1 MVHTFDP
8 PAGRQR
14 GSGDAPRRP
23 GESGHLL
30 RPSGRGIARGLAI
43 AWLLIGGAACDI
55 PTELPRWQTGWTFVA
70 LDDTVATQDF
80 LPEGVREVGSFFVVD
95 SLVSEETV
103 RLGDVCE
110 FCTCF
115 SGPIPSVDLDPFD
128 WALPLPGGLTEAS
141 LSSGTAEVVLYNEV
155 AFDLLDDGMGNR
167 GVLTVD
173 LFDLRSNVVLDSV
186 RLSEPFPPDDSLRL
200 SFDLRGLELHRNVVA
215 RVGGTT
221 PGSGCDD
228 IVLTPEMGIR
238 ADVAIRDVR
247 ASSVRVVV
255 SDGDVSL
262 QGEQFSIPEFVANRL
277 RPGDARLVLEVE
289 VISSIAITLDL
300 LLSAASRPEDLFTE
314 RAALFTPMSIDP
326 GSRAAPTEVAK
337 LFLLDVA
344 SVEGAERLHFASRN
358 RVVGDRRVEVAGGE
372 QVRYRATLR
381 AELPNR

>member
-1 MVHTFDP
+1 M
-8 PAGRQR
+8 G
-14 GSGDAPRRP
+14 
-23 GESGHLL
+23 
-30 RPSGRGIARGLAI
+30 PSACARGARDPGLPSDRWVGRALAA
-43 AWLLIGGAACDI
+43 AWLLIGAAACDI

-95 SLVSEETV
+95 SLVSGETV
-103 RLGDVCE
+103 LLGDVCE

-115 SGPIPSVDLDPFD
+115 SGPIPTVDLDPFD
-128 WALPLPGGLTEAS
+128 WAIPIPGGLSEAS
-141 LSSGTAEVVLYNEV
+141 LSSGRAEVVLHNNV

-173 LFDLRSNVVLDSV
+173 LIDLRSNVVLDSV
-186 RLSEPFPPDDSLRL
+186 RLSDPFPPGDSVEL
-200 SFDLRGLELHRNVVA
+200 SFDLQGLELHRNVVA

-228 IVLTPEMGIR
+228 ISLTPEMGIR
-238 ADVAIRDVR
+238 ADVSIRDVR

-262 QGEQFSIPEFVANRL
+262 AGEQFSIPDFVAERL
-277 RPGDARLVLEVE
+277 RPGEARLVLEVE
-289 VISSIAITLDL
+289 VISSVAITLDL
-300 LLSAASRPEDLFTE
+300 LLSAASQTDELFTE
-314 RAALFTPMSIDP
+314 HAALFTPMSIDP
-326 GSRAAPTEVAK
+326 GSRSSPAEVSK

-344 SVEGAERLHFASRN
+344 SLQGAERLHFASRN
-358 RVVGDRRVEVAGGE
+358 RVVGDRRVVVAGGE

-381 AELPNR
+381 AELPSR